1 MRVNCSKL
9 PLLRREIL
17 VEVRSLPSS
26 HWESSGLVLILK
38 QKDKKKYWGWHFNDF
53 FVTSSVDLMHYS
65 QCHLIRSLFLVRD
78 AVVPYVLNCLNLL
91 GLIRDAILNN

>member
-1 MRVNCSKL
+1 MRVDCSKL

-17 VEVRSLPSS
+17 VGVRSLPSS

-38 QKDKKKYWGWHFNDF
+38 QKDKKNIGGGILMIF
-53 FVTSSVDLMHYS
+53 FVTSSVDLTHYS